1 MKAAQELEK
10 LNQAERDLAAR
21 REQLTAALKEAT
33 ATRAGEILDSAI
45 AGKEPGVPD
54 SRVASL
60 QADLAAVSEA
70 LELLIQKRKDTERR
84 AGYER
89 VDALLEEAARVGAE
103 ADRHEAKTLKL
114 LADLKA
120 HEGGTDYAPAERIG
134 NPKPRT
140 AQLRTEAGGLKTEAD
155 KLKRGLDLEPVLK
168 HEEQA
173 EEARW
178 AAVDSNQVWEAMGS
192 AYDAL
197 GEALSGKPGTL
208 TTWEEDDATADDTI
222 H

>member
-70 LELLIQKRKDTERR
+70 LELLAKKRKDTERR

-89 VDALLEEAARVGAE
+89 AEELRKE
-103 ADRHEAKTLKL
+103 AGEAKKVAEEHAEKVRSL
-114 LADLKA
+114 LAQLKEL
-120 HEGGTDYAPAERIG
+120 EGGTDYEPSIRIG
-134 NPKPRT
+134 NPRPKS
-140 AQLRTEAGGLKTEAD
+140 AKLREEVGELNRKTHTLQRE
-155 KLKRGLDLEPVLK
+155 LDLVPLRE
-168 HEEQA
+168 A
-173 EEARW
+173 EARREEERF
-178 AAVDSNQVWEAMGS
+178 AAVDLSQPWQAMREAQES
-192 AYDAL
+192 FVA
-197 GEALSGKPGTL
+197 GTR
-208 TTWEEDDATADDTI
+208 EDEDDDLADDTL